1 MVRTTEH
8 TCKDCNKI
16 YASYQSLC
24 NHRTK
29 FHKLINNSIEQHTPQ
44 PITALNNI
52 HFVEFNCRK
61 CNKSYKHQQSRSR
74 HEIKCDKNQEIIEK
88 NNSQIIQNP
97 NNNSQLIENQNNGTI
112 NTTNNTNNGTIN
124 NTTNITINNYG
135 QENKSYISEGFML
148 SVISHIVNSDEKINN
163 TMPNVFR
170 NIHLNSKHKDNNNI
184 KINNM
189 RSEIAKV
196 YKNGK
201 WVYSD
206 KNKILTETH
215 DKSVKFTEDW
225 IEENEDKVPKN
236 AKNKLKDYTQSH
248 FKKYKNKKEIFD
260 EMTKL
265 AYIYYK
271 NYMEEKDEIELD
283 C

>member
-29 FHKLINNSIEQHTPQ
+29 YHKLNDNPNDNPSIILDNPSIISTLSAIETVK
-44 PITALNNI
+44 TY
-52 HFVEFNCRK
+52 NCK
-61 CNKSYKHQQSRSR
+61 QCNKEFKYFQNRWR
-74 HEIKCDKNQEIIEK
+74 HEKICKTKNHEIIEK
-88 NNSQIIQNP
+88 KSTQI
-97 NNNSQLIENQNNGTI
+97 IENQNNIQNNGTM
-112 NTTNNTNNGTIN
+112 NTNNGTIN

-135 QENKSYISEGFML
+135 QENTSYISEGFML

-283 C
+283 S

>member
-1 MVRTTEH
+1 LNDNPNDNPSIILDNPSIISTLSAIETVKTYN
-8 TCKDCNKI
+8 CKQCNK
-16 YASYQSLC
+16 
-24 NHRTK
+24 
-29 FHKLINNSIEQHTPQ
+29 
-44 PITALNNI
+44 
-52 HFVEFNCRK
+52 EFKYFQNRW
-61 CNKSYKHQQSRSR
+61 R
-74 HEIKCDKNQEIIEK
+74 HEKICKTKNHEIIEK
-88 NNSQIIQNP
+88 KSTQI
-97 NNNSQLIENQNNGTI
+97 IENQNNIQNNGTM
-112 NTTNNTNNGTIN
+112 NTNNGTIN

-135 QENKSYISEGFML
+135 QENTSYISEGFML

-283 C
+283 S